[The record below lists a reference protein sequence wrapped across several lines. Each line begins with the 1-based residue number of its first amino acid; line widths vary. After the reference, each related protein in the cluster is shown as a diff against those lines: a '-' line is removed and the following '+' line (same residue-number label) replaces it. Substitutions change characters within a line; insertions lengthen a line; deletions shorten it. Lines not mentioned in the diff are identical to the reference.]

1 MFNNGSTLTRRG
13 YAMESINEFVSNV
26 NKVIAVK
33 AGKGHKVIAEM
44 KDGSEVVLKKSGN
57 LKAFVNVFDVHVNG
71 NAGGIAGRCTFNN
84 KAGVKN
90 QLHDLSW
97 VTPVSSFQI
106 TEAA

>member
-1 MFNNGSTLTRRG
+1 
-13 YAMESINEFVSNV
+13 MEAINEFVSSV

-57 LKAFVNVFDVHVNG
+57 LKAFVNIFDQHVNG
-71 NAGGIAGRCTFNN
+71 NASGFAGHCTWNN
-84 KAGVKN
+84 KAGVKIMVR
-90 QLHDLSW
+90 HGEYAS
-97 VTPVSSFQI
+97 PIASFQI

>member
-1 MFNNGSTLTRRG
+1 
-13 YAMESINEFVSNV
+13 MESINEFVSNV

-71 NAGGIAGRCTFNN
+71 NAGGFAGHCTWNN
-84 KAGVKN
+84 KAGVKIKR
-90 QLHDLSW
+90 DGEYASPI
-97 VTPVSSFQI
+97 VSFQI

>member
-1 MFNNGSTLTRRG
+1 MTSTTKRKKKMDSKL
-13 YAMESINEFVSNV
+13 MNQFVSNV

-57 LKAFVNVFDVHVNG
+57 LKAFVNVFDVWVNG
-71 NAGGIAGRCTFNN
+71 NAGGTAGYCTFNN
-84 KAGVKN
+84 KSGVKN
-90 QLHDLSW
+90 KINYKDW
-97 VTPVSSFQI
+97 ATPIASFQI